1 MLCVG
6 NIEQL
11 YTESIYFKSLTYERV
26 KKMENFRSG
35 RGGPGVQ
42 ESRKFFSIFDEAELF
57 NLILFAMSF
66 LLTNIINLW
75 RPSTNPRLSL

>member
-1 MLCVG
+1 MLCAG

-11 YTESIYFKSLTYERV
+11 YTESIYFKSLIYERV
-26 KKMENFRSG
+26 KKMENKFRSG

-57 NLILFAMSF
+57 NLF
-66 LLTNIINLW
+66 
-75 RPSTNPRLSL
+75 NPICHSIFND